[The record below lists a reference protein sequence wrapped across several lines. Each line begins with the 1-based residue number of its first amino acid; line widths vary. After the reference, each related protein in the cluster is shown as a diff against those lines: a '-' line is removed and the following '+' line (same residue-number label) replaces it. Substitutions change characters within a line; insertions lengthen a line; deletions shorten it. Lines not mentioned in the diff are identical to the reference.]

1 MAQQLSMLELAQQG
15 NAEAIAA
22 LIDRSLLPKGITTSA
37 ALQGDCL
44 EISLQSLQVPNQK
57 AVVAL
62 IRKGMETLQV
72 EAIKQVRIL
81 SFRGSSGIVAWN
93 TEFDLAIDASATT
106 QPNRNTD
113 LSEPREPL
121 QIQSTQQPSAP
132 PSDRQSPQSS
142 QSIILS
148 NASPLVQH
156 KQRFQEYQDII
167 IRFIDESSGA
177 VRCVATLTELLQMIS
192 RSNFSFSDLA
202 SSPTLRTLL
211 DAIAEFSHTDRN
223 GDLIVSSISILQ
235 PGQSWQKARIRLAT
249 KVLFEA
255 EDYDPPPI
263 SYPGAITLEVL
274 DTTEKSSASK
284 PSSNDVETSSR
295 PQASIPVTEPD
306 LEPVPDKRD
315 PDSTLKPPAQSK
327 DDTLDDWF
335 DDLDATSSPQSDAPR
350 QAIITSRTVLPLLDD
365 SGISSSPSHT
375 SKSTS
380 QSTAPDEENIST
392 SSTSASSTPDVS
404 ASAVSTAPKSRTSS
418 RSDRRAAMTLD
429 DLTNIDELGDAISSV
444 PKTESKS
451 AKTSTGENP
460 ETLDDFS
467 AMW

>member
-62 IRKGMETLQV
+62 IKKGMETLQV
-72 EAIKQVRIL
+72 EAIKQVRVI

-93 TEFDLAIDASATT
+93 TEFDLAVDASATT
-106 QPNRNTD
+106 QPNRNAD
-113 LSEPREPL
+113 SNQPREPL
-121 QIQSTQQPSAP
+121 QIQSTQQIPAP
-132 PSDRQSPQSS
+132 QGDRSSPQNS

-148 NASPLVQH
+148 NANPLVQL

-167 IRFIDESSGA
+167 IRFLDESSGA
-177 VRCVATLTELLQMIS
+177 VRCIATLMELLQIVT

-211 DAIAEFSHTDRN
+211 DAIAEFSRTDRN

-235 PGQSWQKARIRLAT
+235 PGQPWQKARIRLVT

-255 EDYDPPPI
+255 EDDNAPSTP
-263 SYPGAITLEVL
+263 SSRVITLEVL
-274 DTTEKSSASK
+274 DTTEKPSINEPPSMDLEESSPSQVSSPSSAVHQD
-284 PSSNDVETSSR
+284 P
-295 PQASIPVTEPD
+295 IPDDRE
-306 LEPVPDKRD
+306 R
-315 PDSTLKPPAQSK
+315 DSTSKSPVESK
-327 DDTLDDWF
+327 DDTLEDWF

-350 QAIITSRTVLPLLDD
+350 QTIIANRTVSPLLDN
-365 SGISSSPSHT
+365 SGISSSYT
-375 SKSTS
+375 SKSTPQTNAS
-380 QSTAPDEENIST
+380 PKENLVVPANSKTDELM
-392 SSTSASSTPDVS
+392 
-404 ASAVSTAPKSRTSS
+404 SAVSLAPKPPISPPG
-418 RSDRRAAMTLD
+418 DRWANMTLD
-429 DLTNIDELGDAISSV
+429 DLASIDELGDVIKA
-444 PKTESKS
+444 TAKS
-451 AKTSTGENP
+451 GSQSASQPAKTSTSDSP

-467 AMW
+467 TMW